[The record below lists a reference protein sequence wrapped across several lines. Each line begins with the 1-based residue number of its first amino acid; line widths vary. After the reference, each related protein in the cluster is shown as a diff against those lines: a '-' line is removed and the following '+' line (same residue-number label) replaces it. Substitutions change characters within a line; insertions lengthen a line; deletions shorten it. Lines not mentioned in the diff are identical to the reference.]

1 MDDKLGVLVITA
13 PSGTGKTTLNRRLV
27 RELSNL
33 EISVSLT
40 TRSMRKNEKHGDHYW
55 FISKE
60 EFEEKLSSGKMLE
73 WAEVFGNLYGT
84 SLDEMH
90 RIQANGKRP
99 VLEIDVQGWE
109 KAKDKL
115 PNATSI
121 FIMPPSMRALWERLK
136 KRGTDPLEVRLR
148 RIHTAREELDHGK
161 HYQYFVIN
169 DDLDRAYLELKQIVL
184 GREPTLDRQNGLS
197 HCQKLLNECKE
208 PWFAELHSELETM
221 NQ

>member
-27 RELSNL
+27 DELGNL
-33 EISVSLT
+33 EVSISLT
-40 TRSMRKNEKHGDHYW
+40 TRQSRKNETHGDHYW
-55 FISKE
+55 FVTRQEFQEKIST
-60 EFEEKLSSGKMLE
+60 GKMLE

-84 SLDEMH
+84 SLDELH
-90 RIQANGKRP
+90 RIREGGRRP

-115 PNATSI
+115 TDAISV
-121 FIMPPSMRALWERLK
+121 FIMPPSMKTLWERLRN
-136 KRGTDPLEVRLR
+136 RGTDSLEVRLR

-169 DDLDRAYLELKQIVL
+169 DDLERAYLELKEIVL
-184 GREPTLDRQNGLS
+184 GNKPSLNRQDGLS
-197 HCQKLLNECKE
+197 HCQKLLEECKE
-208 PWFAELHSELETM
+208 PWFSQLSSEVETVT
-221 NQ
+221 Q

>member
-1 MDDKLGVLVITA
+1 MADNLGVLVITA

-40 TRSMRKNEKHGDHYW
+40 TRSSRQNEINGDHYW
-55 FISKE
+55 FVTKQ
-60 EFEEKLSSGKMLE
+60 EFQNKITSGTMLE

-84 SLDEMH
+84 SLDEVQ
-90 RIQANGKRP
+90 RIQTEGKRP

-115 PNATSI
+115 PGATSV
-121 FIMPPSMRALWERLK
+121 FIMPPSMKTLWERLK
-136 KRGTDPLEVRLR
+136 NRGTDPLEVRLR
-148 RIHTAREELDHGK
+148 RINTAREELDHGK

-169 DDLDRAYLELKQIVL
+169 DDLDRAYFELKQIVL
-184 GREPTLDRQNGLS
+184 GQKPSLDRQNGLS

-208 PWFAELHSELETM
+208 PWFTELSAEDGTI
-221 NQ
+221 N

>member
-27 RELSNL
+27 RELSSL

-40 TRSMRKNEKHGDHYW
+40 TRPSRKNEVHGDHYW
-55 FISKE
+55 FVTKQ
-60 EFEEKLSSGKMLE
+60 EFQDKISSGKMLE

-84 SLDEMH
+84 SMDEVH
-90 RIQANGKRP
+90 RIQSEGKRP

-115 PNATSI
+115 PQATST

-136 KRGTDPLEVRLR
+136 KRGTDSLEVRLR
-148 RIHTAREELDHGK
+148 RINTAREELDHGK

-169 DDLDRAYLELKQIVL
+169 DDLDSAYLELKQIVL
-184 GREPTLDRQNGLS
+184 GQKPSLDRLNGLA
-197 HCQKLLNECKE
+197 HCEKLLNECKE
-208 PWFAELHSELETM
+208 PWFTELNSEIETID
-221 NQ
+221 